1 MGFLDKLKEK
11 GRGVVTAAKPED
23 GVEPQS
29 ADEVQSRL
37 LAISG
42 KGIQTGVDDGDVVVA
57 WAAKVSSAGPGGA
70 GTEHLYRALRITL
83 DESDHEAEGIG
94 IKTTSE
100 AELEL
105 GGDFSGS
112 VNWEKGQ
119 HMGSETM
126 HVIAWL
132 GPHSTEGG
140 ADESGYK
147 FSWSDLREPV
157 IDAVT
162 GAGWTYKPKKF

>member
-1 MGFLDKLKEK
+1 MGLFDKLKEK
-11 GRGVVTAAKPED
+11 GRGVMTAAKPED

-29 ADEVQSRL
+29 ADEVRDRL

-42 KGIQTGVDDGDVVVA
+42 KGIQTGVEDGEIVVA
-57 WAAKVSSAGPGGA
+57 WSAKVSGSGMGSAD
-70 GTEHLYRALRITL
+70 TECLYRALRIKL

-94 IKTTSE
+94 TKATSE
-100 AELEL
+100 AELTI

-112 VNWEKGQ
+112 VDWERGQ
-119 HMGSETM
+119 HMGSESM

-132 GPHSTEGG
+132 GPHETEGG